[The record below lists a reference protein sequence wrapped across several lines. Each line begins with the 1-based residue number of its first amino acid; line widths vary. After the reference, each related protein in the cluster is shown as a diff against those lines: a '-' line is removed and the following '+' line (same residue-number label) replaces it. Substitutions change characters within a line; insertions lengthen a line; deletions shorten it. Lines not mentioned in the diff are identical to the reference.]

1 MAQVIKRNGETYT
14 FPDDFSEEQIEKEI
28 QKQTGNVVSEK
39 PVEPEQDLPTD
50 DKRGWATDLPL
61 QVIGGIRDASQ
72 SAIGLVEDIQEKTTD
87 DDGLAGSAVVFG
99 DNANNG
105 IVGIKTKRQLK
116 EDGIGYVGLG
126 KIDEDDAYELP
137 DVDDADTKLGAF
149 TRGVS
154 QFMTGWYAT
163 KPLSIVKATTKG
175 GKIAGALSKGAVAD
189 VVAFDENTGR
199 FVDMVNTNF
208 PSLQNPLFEYL
219 SAEGKDETW
228 YEARMKNALEGLM
241 IGGIFEGTA
250 RVVKTIKSGNLKEQF
265 SKFKSDFLDT
275 ARFMKLNR
283 KTLTGEKIDFAKLK
297 EVEDRLLGE
306 TTELTPSGKKSS
318 EKLAMKI
325 KDEAGTQKIADTVEV
340 LKDKVSS
347 DELNEQIINT
357 FDDFINSA
365 RENVESGG
373 SKKTLDWRTNL
384 GESLNFKLS
393 PRAYADSN
401 FGTIVLEALQKVVRS
416 ERQFD
421 VMSNKLIE
429 NQAKKHGGDIIQT
442 TKMLGQLGDKL
453 QGGLKYMYASQQ
465 IQQNLADALY
475 RQVKDVDD
483 KYTDNDM
490 KLTTALLMRL
500 LRFDEKVT
508 SNVGRGLQLRSVLK
522 DAVTEYDLGSDAI
535 LKLVR
540 NMDTWTGNFSDFKKS
555 VALVKDKNALQKV
568 FGFVAQNRMWNVV
581 NEVWMS
587 AVLSSPKTQI
597 INAVSTGL
605 NMYLKPLDLMVG
617 SKLAWGL
624 DPQTAKLVKAQAEQG
639 AAILAGYKNYY
650 SDAITFMKKAFND
663 EDSILFGGST
673 KFDTQTKALGTGS
686 KAKLA
691 RIPLRGLTAVDE
703 FFKQITYRSYLSEI
717 AVREALDAGASRT
730 KIVGKLPNGKE
741 ITEFDQMVANRVRQG
756 FDETGLI
763 GIDKEAADYAQQVTF
778 TKDLDG
784 VLGFVQNGVNSAP
797 ILKQILPFVKTPS
810 NLAIQA
816 LQRSP
821 FGAFGKNNW
830 DNFTGASRDPRKIA
844 ETRGRVAIGTTILGA
859 TSMLVMSGNI
869 TGGYHPD
876 PSIRELQQS
885 QGFAEYSYKIPGTD
899 TYIQYGRL
907 DPVGMLIGFIAD
919 YTQIYQDLTEKE
931 KLKIENDFLGFMVR
945 QQQGGAEEQLGTT
958 DKIQNFTVA
967 TYKSMYKNIA
977 SKTYLRALTD
987 FVKSFDGEAVEGK
1000 GGWWLQ
1006 NKVASFVPNVL
1017 SKVANDPFMRQTEGY
1032 FNNIKKKINSRVLPK
1047 RYNPLSEPIKYQDND
1062 VFRFINNAINPLTI
1076 KDLREDKLLKS
1087 LIDDGIKIPRLDKK
1101 RDGVDLTKY
1110 KIMDEKDPDF
1120 GKTAYEVFNEEIE
1133 KSNLRKSLERLI
1145 EQNSYKNAPA
1155 TISIDE
1161 NLKNLGGK
1169 QVMVWKK
1176 VQSARDMAFIK
1187 IKYSSKFKSILD
1199 PEVTLS
1205 SSLFTKDIIKGN
1217 IKATNRYPK
1226 NVEKGV
1232 YNFIQ
1237 QTK

>member
-1 MAQVIKRNGETYT
+1 MAQRIERDGKTYIL
-14 FPDDFSEEQIEKEI
+14 PDDFTPEQIEEEISKQSRPQTSNQIAEPEKEI
-28 QKQTGNVVSEK
+28 QKEN
-39 PVEPEQDLPTD
+39 
-50 DKRGWATDLPL
+50 KRGLLTDIPV
-61 QVIGGIRDASQ
+61 QVIGGARDAAQ
-72 SAIGLVEDIQEKTTD
+72 SAIGLVEDIQENANL
-87 DDGLAGSAVVFG
+87 DGLMGGAYVFG
-99 DNANNG
+99 DDADNG
-105 IVGIKTKRQLK
+105 RFGFKTKRQLI
-116 EDGIGYVGLG
+116 EDDIGYAGLG
-126 KIDEDDAYELP
+126 KIGEKDAFQLA
-137 DVDDADTKLGAF
+137 DVDDPDTKIGAF
-149 TRGVS
+149 ARGVS

-163 KPLSIVKATTKG
+163 KPLSVVKATTTT
-175 GKIAGALSKGAVAD
+175 GKIAGSLAKGAAAD
-189 VVAFDENTGR
+189 LVAFDENTGR
-199 FVDMVNTNF
+199 FADMVNTHF
-208 PSLQNPLFEYL
+208 PSLQNPLFDYL
-219 SAEGKDETW
+219 GSEGKEETW
-228 YEARMKNALEGLM
+228 YEARLKNALEGLM
-241 IGGIFEGTA
+241 IGGLFEGIGRGMQNIDA
-250 RVVKTIKSGNLKEQF
+250 SKFKEQF
-265 SKFKSDFLDT
+265 SKFKNDFVDT
-275 ARFMKLNR
+275 AKFIKFNR
-283 KTLTGEKIDFAKLK
+283 KSLTGEKTNFAKLK

-347 DELNEQIINT
+347 DELNEEIINT

-384 GESLNFKLS
+384 GESLDFKLS

-475 RQVKDVDD
+475 RQVKDVDG

-508 SNVGRGLQLRSVLK
+508 SNIGRGLQLRSVLK
-522 DAVTEYDLGSDAI
+522 DAVTEYDLGSQAI

-555 VALVKDKNALQKV
+555 VALTKDKNALQRV

-587 AVLSSPKTQI
+587 AVLSAPKTQI
-597 INAVSTGL
+597 INAVSTGI
-605 NMYLKPLDLMVG
+605 NMYLKPLDLIVG

-624 DPQTAKLVKAQAEQG
+624 DPQTAKLLKKQGEQG

-673 KFDTQTKALGTGS
+673 KFDTQTKALGTG
-686 KAKLA
+686 KYAKFA

-717 AVREALDAGASRT
+717 AVREALEDGASRT
-730 KIVGKLPNGKE
+730 KVVGKLPNGKE

-763 GIDKEAADYAQQVTF
+763 GMDKQAKDYAQQVTF

-784 VLGFVQNGVNSAP
+784 VLGFIQNGVNSAP

-810 NLAIQA
+810 NLALQA

-821 FGAFGKNNW
+821 LGAMGKNNW

-859 TSMLVMSGNI
+859 TSMLVVSGNI

-885 QGFAEYSYKIPGTD
+885 QGFAEYSFKIPGTN

-931 KLKIENDFLGFMVR
+931 QLKIENDFLGFMVR
-945 QQQGGAEEQLGTT
+945 QQQGGAEEQLGTI
-958 DKIQNFTVA
+958 DKIQNLTVA

-1047 RYNPLSEPIKYQDND
+1047 RYNPLGEPIKYQENA
-1062 VFRFINNAINPLTI
+1062 VFRFINNAINPFTI
-1076 KDLREDKLLKS
+1076 KEMKQDKLAEAIVKDE
-1087 LIDDGIKIPRLDKK
+1087 IVIPRLNQVKNN
-1101 RDGVDLTKY
+1101 VDLTQFKVTD
-1110 KIMDEKDPDF
+1110 KNDPDF
-1120 GKTAYEVFNEEIE
+1120 GKTAFEVYNEKIAQSGLRQSLEELIQQ
-1133 KSNLRKSLERLI
+1133 KNYQDAPARVTIDPNLR
-1145 EQNSYKNAPA
+1145 
-1155 TISIDE
+1155 
-1161 NLKNLGGK
+1161 NLGGK
-1169 QVMVWKK
+1169 QVMMYKK
-1176 VQSARDMAFIK
+1176 VKTFRDMAFRQIEFDDR
-1187 IKYSSKFKSILD
+1187 FKSIQNPD
-1199 PEVTLS
+1199 I
-1205 SSLFTKDIIKGN
+1205 SLVQAYPQKRMIEKISG
-1217 IKATNRYPK
+1217 ATNQYPQ
-1226 NVEKGV
+1226 GIDRGI
-1232 YNFIQ
+1232 YDFIE